1 MSALLRRITS
11 SHVADF
17 YCLNCLHSC
26 RTKDKLK
33 KHENVCENHGCC
45 YTETSKEDNKIL
57 KYNRGESLWEHLL
70 LFMLI

>member
-1 MSALLRRITS
+1 MSVLLRRITS
-11 SHVADF
+11 NHVGDF
-17 YCLNCLHSC
+17 YYLNCLYLC

-33 KHENVCENHGCC
+33 KHENVCKNLDYC
-45 YTETSKEDNKIL
+45 YVETSKEDNKIL